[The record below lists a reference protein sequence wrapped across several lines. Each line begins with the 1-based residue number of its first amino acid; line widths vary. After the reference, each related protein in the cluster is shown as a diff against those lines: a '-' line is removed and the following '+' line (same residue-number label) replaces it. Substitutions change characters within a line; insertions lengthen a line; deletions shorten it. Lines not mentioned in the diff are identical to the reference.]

1 MAPHRRRTYPGGTQM
16 DHNSNQTTEPAPVVI
31 DSPPAGAVPPPYDQS
46 TIEQPTIVL
55 PAAGAPGPPMPPGP
69 PIAPMGYPTAAVP
82 PVPPPKGRGAGFW
95 VGITAAIAAA
105 AVLLLLAGFFI
116 GRSTRLSDDQV
127 QTKIN
132 QQAQADKIATQK
144 ALTDQADVLR
154 TERIRLVRRAADR
167 ARGRGL
173 RQGRS
178 EGREQG
184 FDDGQA
190 QGFQAGQSSGYA
202 QGQNDGYQ
210 SGISDG
216 SCLANY
222 FTC

>member
-1 MAPHRRRTYPGGTQM
+1 M
-16 DHNSNQTTEPAPVVI
+16 DHSNNHTAEPAPVVM
-31 DSPPAGAVPPPYDQS
+31 DTPHVGAPPTVEMPAA
-46 TIEQPTIVL
+46 ERPTVVL
-55 PAAGAPGPPMPPGP
+55 PAASPAIPAPPGPPMPPVGYGP
-69 PIAPMGYPTAAVP
+69 PVP
-82 PVPPPKGRGAGFW
+82 PVPPAKGKGAGFW
-95 VGITAAIAAA
+95 VGITAAVAAG

-116 GRSTRLSDDQV
+116 GRSTRLSGDQV

-144 ALTDQADVLR
+144 ALTDQADALR
-154 TERIRLVRRAADR
+154 AERIRLVRRAADR
-167 ARGRGL
+167 ARGGGL
-173 RQGRS
+173 RQGRN
-178 EGREQG
+178 EGQRQG
-184 FDDGQA
+184 FNDGQA

>member
-1 MAPHRRRTYPGGTQM
+1 M
-16 DHNSNQTTEPAPVVI
+16 DHSSNHTADPAPTAEHPTI
-31 DSPPAGAVPPPYDQS
+31 ETPALPRPIVEPPPNVHNH
-46 TIEQPTIVL
+46 TGAAPTVVL
-55 PAAGAPGPPMPPGP
+55 PPLAALGIQPPGP
-69 PIAPMGYPTAAVP
+69 PIGPPGYVAPAVP

-95 VGITAAIAAA
+95 VGISAAVAAA
-105 AVLLLLAGFFI
+105 AVLLLLGGFFI
-116 GRSTRLSDDQV
+116 GRSTRLSDDAV

-144 ALTDQADVLR
+144 ALTDQAEALR
-154 TERIRLVRRAADR
+154 SERIKLVRRAADR

-178 EGREQG
+178 EGRASG

-202 QGQNDGYQ
+202 QGQTDGYQ

>member
-1 MAPHRRRTYPGGTQM
+1 M
-16 DHNSNQTTEPAPVVI
+16 DQSRNHAAGPAPVVV
-31 DSPPAGAVPPPYDQS
+31 DTPQAGATPP
-46 TIEQPTIVL
+46 TIEQPTLASPTVVL
-55 PAAGAPGPPMPPGP
+55 PPVGAPGFPTPPGPPMGP
-69 PIAPMGYPTAAVP
+69 SGYAAAPVP
-82 PVPPPKGRGAGFW
+82 PVPPPRGRGAGFW

-105 AVLLLLAGFFI
+105 AVLLLLFGFFI

-127 QTKIN
+127 QVKIN

-144 ALTDQADVLR
+144 ALTDQAEALR
-154 TERIRLVRRAADR
+154 AERITLVRRAADR

-202 QGQNDGYQ
+202 QGQSDGYQ
-210 SGISDG
+210 SGMSDG

>member
-1 MAPHRRRTYPGGTQM
+1 M
-16 DHNSNQTTEPAPVVI
+16 DQSSNHTAGPAPTVVDTQRASAMPPTMEQPTI
-31 DSPPAGAVPPPYDQS
+31 AGPTVVLPPAGAPGF
-46 TIEQPTIVL
+46 
-55 PAAGAPGPPMPPGP
+55 PAPPGPPMGP
-69 PIAPMGYPTAAVP
+69 AGYAAAAVP

-105 AVLLLLAGFFI
+105 AVLLLLGGFFI
-116 GRSTRLSDDQV
+116 GRSTRLSDDAVQV
-127 QTKIN
+127 KID

-144 ALTDQADVLR
+144 ALTDQAEALR
-154 TERIRLVRRAADR
+154 AERIKLVRRAADR

-178 EGREQG
+178 EGRDQG

-190 QGFQAGQSSGYA
+190 QGFQTGQSSGYA
-202 QGQNDGYQ
+202 QGQTDGYQ